1 MKALARCALCTVHC
15 ALALAAWRGWSSM
28 EVTRH
33 LARCPAALCPAA
45 RSASSGVWRGIAAFL
60 PTSLPSLA
68 FLQSP
73 PSLAVVEAIN
83 TIVSKEAPALVKFGG
98 LEPPVA
104 LRAEEQG
111 GQPLETLHPSD
122 ETEGIAMETA
132 EVTKAA
138 PEAARAEPAY
148 VAALMGAGASVAE
161 GQEHLLGA
169 SLPEAV
175 SILALALAGSMLT
188 GEEMVNNK
196 QLAVN

>member
-33 LARCPAALCPAA
+33 LARCPAALCPAALCPAA

-122 ETEGIAMETA
+122 ET
-132 EVTKAA
+132 
-138 PEAARAEPAY
+138 AY
-148 VAALMGAGASVAE
+148 VAALMAAGASVAE